1 MRKFEMEKLIK
12 PSDLRAEAQRL
23 ISTGRM
29 PSLEALLGAVADA
42 RQKYQPLIVK
52 ARMAGVDIT
61 HKADVI
67 RARGLS
73 VKYRR

>member
-1 MRKFEMEKLIK
+1 MNSEMEKLK

-29 PSLEALLGAVADA
+29 PSLEALLGAVADV
-42 RQKYQPLIVK
+42 RQKYQPLIVQ
-52 ARMAGVDIT
+52 ARIADIT

>member
-1 MRKFEMEKLIK
+1 MRKSEMEKLIK

-29 PSLEALLGAVADA
+29 PSLEALLGAVADV
-42 RQKYQPLIVK
+42 RQKYQPLIVQ
-52 ARMAGVDIT
+52 ARMAGVE

>member
-1 MRKFEMEKLIK
+1 MNSEMEKLIK

-29 PSLEALLGAVADA
+29 PSLEALLGAVADV
-42 RQKYQPLIVK
+42 RQKYQPLIVQ
-52 ARMAGVDIT
+52 ARIADIT
-61 HKADVI
+61 YKADVI